1 MATKS
6 SPKAE
11 KVWAYLVKNK
21 LATPAE
27 VAKAT
32 GVSYGYVYKLMKKI
46 GTPKEVFEEEAKRT
60 AKKHLASGSAS
71 KRSLGA
77 TRADILDTAKTYVT
91 KDRASDHGDMEN
103 NFLTIARYWSVHLD
117 HEVTATDVAV
127 MMNLLKVARIKS
139 NPSHPDNWID
149 GAGYMAC
156 GGELAGGTT

>member
-1 MATKS
+1 MAKKT

-46 GTPKEVFEEEAKRT
+46 GTPKEVFEEEARST
-60 AKKHLASGSAS
+60 AKKSLASGGAL

-127 MMNLLKVARIKS
+127 MMNLLKIARIKS
-139 NPSHPDNWID
+139 NPNHPDNWID

>member
-1 MATKS
+1 MANKT

-46 GTPKEVFEEEAKRT
+46 GTPKEVFEEEARST
-60 AKKHLASGSAS
+60 AKKHQASGSAS
-71 KRSLGA
+71 KRSSGA

-103 NFLTIARYWSVHLD
+103 NFLTIARYWSVHLG
-117 HEVTATDVAV
+117 H
-127 MMNLLKVARIKS
+127 
-139 NPSHPDNWID
+139 
-149 GAGYMAC
+149 
-156 GGELAGGTT
+156 